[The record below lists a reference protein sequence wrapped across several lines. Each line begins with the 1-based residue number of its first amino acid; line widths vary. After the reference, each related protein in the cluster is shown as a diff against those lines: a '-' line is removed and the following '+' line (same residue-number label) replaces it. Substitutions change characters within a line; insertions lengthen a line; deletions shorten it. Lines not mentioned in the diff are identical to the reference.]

1 MKKFVKNI
9 YVRIL
14 AFLCNK
20 SMFILE
26 FTRNHNIKSKGE
38 ISKYLHNKEEITAK
52 CNGINYRLNLSDDIQ
67 QQIYLNVYEKNNV
80 EFILGLLN
88 HCDTFFDAGA
98 NVGAYTLQAAKK
110 LNTGENIYSFEPEP
124 DNFTRLDH
132 NCSINEFSKKVNRL
146 QIALTNK
153 TGNAILFKSDNK
165 HSGWHSLTEF
175 KDISIDKTEVTTDT
189 LDNFV
194 MKNNIK
200 KIDLIKIDVE
210 ANEFELLEGAKNC
223 LKEKILKKVYIEFN
237 GPRLSEKNKTF
248 TEFTNLFADYG
259 YIPKKINLELANE
272 LSKGKLKYEEICENF
287 LFEPD

>member
-1 MKKFVKNI
+1 MKEFVKNI
-9 YVRIL
+9 YVRVL

-20 SMFILE
+20 SWFILE

-38 ISKYLHNKEEITAK
+38 ISKYLQTKKKITAK
-52 CNGINYRLNLSDDIQ
+52 CNGINYRLNLGDDIQ

-80 EFILGLLN
+80 EFILVLLKPG
-88 HCDTFFDAGA
+88 DTFFDAGA

-110 LNTGENIYSFEPEP
+110 LNGGVNIYSFEPEP
-124 DNFTRLDH
+124 DNFMRLDY
-132 NCSINEFSKKVNRL
+132 NCGLNKFSENVNRF
-146 QIALTNK
+146 QIALSNSSGK
-153 TGNAILFKSDNK
+153 AILFKSDNK

-175 KDISIDKTEVTTDT
+175 KDISIDKTEVITDT

-194 MKNNIK
+194 TNNNIK

-223 LKEKILKKVYIEFN
+223 LKEKIFKKIYIEFN

-248 TEFTNLFADYG
+248 SEFLNIFANYG
-259 YIPKKINLELANE
+259 YSPEKINLELVDKLN
-272 LSKGKLKYEEICENF
+272 KGMLNYKKICENF